1 MSTVAVTGPL
11 RGIRVFDLT
20 VYMVGP
26 WASMQLGA
34 MGADVIHVER
44 PRSSANSGIPP
55 IPPLIKGM
63 SVGYVTWNMNKRGVA
78 LDLKSP
84 EDRRVAV
91 EIAGRSDVV
100 LVNMR
105 TGAAE
110 RLGFGYEDLSKLNPG
125 LVYCS
130 ITGWGRTGPL
140 ATEPGTDT
148 VVQAVSGFWSGSG
161 AAGGDG
167 EFYRHY
173 TQLDAST
180 GNAAAQAVLLG
191 LLRRRRTGRGA
202 RVDVSMLQA
211 ATTVQALP
219 LGSYLATGVAPT
231 PAGSASAFTAPDE
244 AFATRDHRYVG
255 VSVRT
260 PGQWHGFCAA
270 LGHPEW
276 EHDPDFATNADRMAN
291 LHRLRELLRPEFAA
305 LPLDYWL
312 LRFRRHRVPAGYP
325 RGFEELRRDQQVRD
339 NGYLVDMATPWGTL
353 TTGGAP
359 WRFGRT
365 PAAWHRPT
373 PDIGEHDAEIRAE
386 FGVNG
391 PVEGQA
397 VDGVPTGG
405 VR

>member
-1 MSTVAVTGPL
+1 MIRLTTTGPL
-11 RGIRVFDLT
+11 QGIRVFDLT

-55 IPPLIKGM
+55 IPPMIRGT
-63 SVGYVTWNMNKRGVA
+63 SVGYITWNMNKRGVA

-84 EDRRVAV
+84 KDRRTAV
-91 EIAGRSDVV
+91 DIASRCDVV
-100 LVNMR
+100 MTNMR

-110 RLGFGYEDLSKLNPG
+110 RLGFGYEDLRRLNPS

-148 VVQAVSGFWSGSG
+148 VVQAFSGFWSGSG
-161 AAGGDG
+161 TPGGEG

-173 TQLDAST
+173 TQLDATT

-191 LLRRRRTGRGA
+191 LLHRRRTGQGM

-211 ATTVQALP
+211 AAAIQTLP

-231 PAGSASAFTAPDE
+231 PAGSASAYTAPDE

-260 PGQWHGFCAA
+260 AAQWHDFCAA

-276 EHDPDFATNADRMAN
+276 EHDPRFATNGDRMTN
-291 LHRLRELLRPEFAA
+291 VDQLRALLRPEFAA
-305 LPLDYWL
+305 MPLDYWL
-312 LRFRRHRVPAGYP
+312 LLFRRHRVPAGYP
-325 RGFEELRRDQQVRD
+325 RGFEELRRDQQVRE
-339 NGYLVDMATPWGTL
+339 NGYLVDMDTRWGRL

-365 PAAWHRPT
+365 PASWHRPT
-373 PDIGEHDAEIRAE
+373 PDIGEHDTEIRSE
-386 FGVNG
+386 FH
-391 PVEGQA
+391 
-397 VDGVPTGG
+397 VDGHAAELAEQTGG
-405 VR
+405 AR

>member
-1 MSTVAVTGPL
+1 MIKLTTTGPL
-11 RGIRVFDLT
+11 QGIRVFDLT

-44 PRSSANSGIPP
+44 PRSAANSGIPA
-55 IPPLIKGM
+55 IPPMIKGT
-63 SVGYVTWNMNKRGVA
+63 SVGYITWNMNKRGVA

-84 EDRRVAV
+84 EDRRIAV
-91 EIAGRSDVV
+91 DIASRCDVV
-100 LVNMR
+100 MMNMR

-110 RLGFGYEDLSKLNPG
+110 RLGFGYEDLCRLNPA

-148 VVQAVSGFWSGSG
+148 VVQAFSGFWSGSG
-161 AAGGDG
+161 TPGGEG

-173 TQLDAST
+173 TQLDAAT

-191 LLRRRRTGRGA
+191 LLHRRRTGEGV

-211 ATTVQALP
+211 AAAIQTLP
-219 LGSYLATGVAPT
+219 LGSYVATGVAPT
-231 PAGSASAFTAPDE
+231 PAGSASAYTAPDE
-244 AFATRDHRYVG
+244 AFATRDHRQVG

-260 PGQWHGFCAA
+260 AAQWHDFCAA

-276 EHDPDFATNADRMAN
+276 EHDPRFATNADRMTN
-291 LHRLRELLRPEFAA
+291 VDQLRALLRPEFAA
-305 LPLDYWL
+305 MPLDYWL
-312 LRFRRHRVPAGYP
+312 LQFRRHRVPAGYP
-325 RGFEELRRDQQVRD
+325 RGFEELRRDQQVRE
-339 NGYLVDMATPWGTL
+339 NGYLVDMDTRWGRL

-359 WRFGRT
+359 WRFSRT
-365 PAAWHRPT
+365 PASWHRPP
-373 PDIGEHDAEIRAE
+373 PDIGEHDTEIRAE
-386 FGVNG
+386 F
-391 PVEGQA
+391 Q
-397 VDGVPTGG
+397 VDGHAAELAEQTGG